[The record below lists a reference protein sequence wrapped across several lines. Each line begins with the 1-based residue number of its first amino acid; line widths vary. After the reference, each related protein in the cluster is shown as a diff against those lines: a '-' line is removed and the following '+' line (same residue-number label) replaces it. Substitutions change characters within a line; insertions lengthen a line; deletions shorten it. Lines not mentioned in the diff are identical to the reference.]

1 MKYCRQEDV
10 VVRSVA
16 GAHLLVPIHT
26 CTHSVYTL
34 NGTGRQLWEL
44 IETPR
49 TEEELSNSLIADY
62 QISQEMARHDV
73 NLFLTDMVKMGL
85 VIEQE

>member
-1 MKYCRQEDV
+1 
-10 VVRSVA
+10 
-16 GAHLLVPIHT
+16 
-26 CTHSVYTL
+26 VYTL

-62 QISQEMARHDV
+62 QISQEMAQHDV
-73 NLFLTDMVKMGL
+73 NLFLNDMVKMGL

>member
-1 MKYCRQEDV
+1 
-10 VVRSVA
+10 
-16 GAHLLVPIHT
+16 
-26 CTHSVYTL
+26 VYTL